1 MARGMISGIKT
12 GALALAVAGGLA
24 LPAHADSDITL
35 GGSAWLTTDYVFRGI
50 TQSASDPAVQ
60 AEFDFGYKI
69 FYAYIWSSNVDF
81 GGGPNGQNLASIEID
96 YGAGIKPVWG
106 KFTFDLAA
114 LYYTYPGAFDP
125 GGEFDYLELKSGVST
140 TAFDGK
146 LALSLTN
153 YWSPDN
159 FGQTGKNDVL
169 EFGAG
174 WTFNKVWYFTPT
186 VSGIVGHQWGEKS
199 EGGFDYTY
207 WNAGLTLGFNNK
219 PPLSLDIRYWDTGDF
234 QNFTCPSSG
243 VGSCDERVVGTL
255 KASF

>member
-1 MARGMISGIKT
+1 MIRSSILG
-12 GALALAVAGGLA
+12 GALVAAAA
-24 LPAHADSDITL
+24 LPARADSDITL

-69 FYAYIWSSNVDF
+69 FYAYVWSSNVDF
-81 GGGPNGQNLASIEID
+81 GGGPFNNDLASIEID
-96 YGAGIKPVWG
+96 YGAGIKPVLG

-140 TAFDGK
+140 TLANDK

-159 FGQTGKNDVL
+159 FGETGKNDVL

-186 VSGIVGHQWGEKS
+186 VSGVVGHQWGEQS
-199 EGGFDYTY
+199 QGGFDYTY

-219 PPLSLDIRYWDTGDF
+219 PPLSLDIRWWDTGDF

-243 VGSCDERVVGTL
+243 VGSCDSRVVGTL